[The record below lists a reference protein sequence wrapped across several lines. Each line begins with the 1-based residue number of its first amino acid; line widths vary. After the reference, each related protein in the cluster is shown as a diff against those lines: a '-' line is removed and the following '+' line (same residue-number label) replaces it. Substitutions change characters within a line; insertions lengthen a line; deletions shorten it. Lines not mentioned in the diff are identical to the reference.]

1 MNLRK
6 VVQRFLIP
14 SSIVT
19 LVYLRKFGCKISPR
33 AEVELSKRLKIG
45 RGTEIGSFTKI
56 KATDGDLSIGTDVS
70 IGTGCFI
77 SADEGGVYIGDFTM
91 IGPNVCIV
99 GNDYRYDK
107 LDIPIAHQ
115 EKTSKGIKIGKDV
128 WIGVGCA
135 IMDGV
140 SIGDQ
145 CIVAPNS
152 VVTKSLPARSIA
164 QGVPATPV
172 FERR

>member
-1 MNLRK
+1 VSVRK
-6 VVQRFLIP
+6 IAQRFLVP
-14 SSIVT
+14 SFVVT
-19 LVYLRKFGCKISPR
+19 LVYLGKYGCKISPR
-33 AEVELSKRLKIG
+33 AEVELSKRLRIG

-56 KATDGDLSIGTDVS
+56 KATDGDLSIGENVS

-77 SADEGGVYIGDFTM
+77 SADAGGIEVGDYSM

-107 LDIPIAHQ
+107 LDTPVALQ
-115 EKTSKGIKIGKDV
+115 EKTSKGIVIGRDV

-140 SIGDQ
+140 TVGDH

-152 VVTKSLPARSIA
+152 VVTSSLPANSIA
-164 QGVPATPV
+164 QGAPAKPI

>member
-6 VVQRFLIP
+6 VIQRFLVP
-14 SSIVT
+14 SSVVT
-19 LVYLRKFGCKISPR
+19 LIYLWKYRCKVSPR

-45 RGTEIGSFTKI
+45 PGTEIGSFTKI
-56 KATDGDLSIGTDVS
+56 KATDGDLIIGEKVS

-77 SADEGGVYIGDFTM
+77 SADEGAVQIGDYTM
-91 IGPNVCIV
+91 VGPNVCIV

-107 LDIPIAHQ
+107 LDVPIAQQ
-115 EKTSKGIKIGKDV
+115 EKTSKGIVIGKDV

-140 SIGDQ
+140 TVGDH
-145 CIVAPNS
+145 CIIAPNS

-164 QGVPATPV
+164 QGVPATPI

>member
-1 MNLRK
+1 MNIRK
-6 VVQRFLIP
+6 VAQRFLVP
-14 SSIVT
+14 SFVVT
-19 LVYLRKFGCKISPR
+19 LIYLQKFRCKVSPR
-33 AEVELSKRLKIG
+33 AEVELSKRLTIG

-56 KATDGDLSIGTDVS
+56 KATDGDLNIGENVS

-77 SADEGGVYIGDFTM
+77 SADEGGVEIGDYSM

-99 GNDYRYDK
+99 GNDYRYDR
-107 LDIPIAHQ
+107 LDIPVIQQ
-115 EKTSKGIKIGKDV
+115 EKTSKGIVIGKNV

-140 SIGDQ
+140 TIEDD
-145 CIVAPNS
+145 CIVGPNS
-152 VVTKSLPARSIA
+152 VVTASLPARSVA
-164 QGVPATPV
+164 QGSPAKRI

>member
-1 MNLRK
+1 VSIRK
-6 VVQRFLIP
+6 VVQRFLVP
-14 SSIVT
+14 SFVVT
-19 LVYLRKFGCKISPR
+19 LVYLQKYGCKISPR
-33 AEVELSKRLKIG
+33 AEVELSKRLRIG

-56 KATDGDLSIGTDVS
+56 KATDGDLNIGENVS

-77 SADEGGVYIGDFTM
+77 SADEGGVEIGDYSM

-107 LDIPIAHQ
+107 LDTPVALQ
-115 EKTSKGIKIGKDV
+115 EKTSKGIVIGKNV

-140 SIGDQ
+140 SVGDN

-152 VVTKSLPARSIA
+152 VVTSSLPACSVA
-164 QGVPATPV
+164 QGAPAKRI